1 MKIKTLFIQ
10 NKFLKNKINASTKIL
25 EGSTVNAIVDHAK
38 DDSIIILG
46 VSPKNPIMKY
56 FFGSK
61 PISIAQKCNC
71 PVLITK

>member
-1 MKIKTLFIQ
+1 M
-10 NKFLKNKINASTKIL
+10 FLKNKINASTKIL
-25 EGSTVNAIVDHAK
+25 EGSTVNAIVDYAK

-56 FFGSK
+56 FLGSK
-61 PISIAQKCNC
+61 PLSIAQKCNC